1 MSQAVDYT
9 QRLRSQMQSLGVLSF
24 KALSQRAG
32 VSDRQIQR
40 LRQGQADKMQVQ
52 HLHKLSQALELS
64 LTDLIEMFSS
74 IAVDRSNSQPSN
86 DSIRQEYQRLQAQL
100 EQQRETLWQ
109 EFQQSTLQSIESW
122 LLQFPTAAYA
132 AEQNSQVPAVRLLP
146 LMRPIEQLLKDWGV
160 ESIAAVG
167 SEVPFDPQLHQLMN
181 GTANSGDLVRI
192 RYTGYRQGDRLLHRA
207 KVSPIA

>member
-1 MSQAVDYT
+1 
-9 QRLRSQMQSLGVLSF
+9 
-24 KALSQRAG
+24 
-32 VSDRQIQR
+32 
-40 LRQGQADKMQVQ
+40 VQ

>member
-1 MSQAVDYT
+1 
-9 QRLRSQMQSLGVLSF
+9 MQSLGVLSF
-24 KALSQRAG
+24 KALSQRAK
-32 VSDRQIQR
+32 VSERQIQR

-64 LTDLIEMFSS
+64 LTDLIAMFSS
-74 IAVDRSNSQPSN
+74 IAVDQLNSQPPN
-86 DSIRQEYQRLQAQL
+86 DSLRQEYQRLQMQL
-100 EQQRETLWQ
+100 DQQREILWQ

-192 RYTGYRQGDRLLHRA
+192 RYTGYRQGDRLLYRA